1 MGLHGVS
8 RVTGKEERMR
18 ILIVEDDLFGR
29 ILLRKLLSQRGD
41 CDMAV
46 NGKEAVDAFRMAW
59 EEDKP
64 YDLICLDILM
74 PVMDG
79 FEALKAIRG
88 YEEERGIFG
97 QQRVKVIMITG
108 RDDSKSVL
116 TSFREGCEGY
126 VVKPVEKE
134 SLEKQMKELGLD

>member
-1 MGLHGVS
+1 MGERGVS
-8 RVTGKEERMR
+8 RAVGKGERMR
-18 ILIVEDDLFGR
+18 ILIVEDDLFER
-29 ILLRKLLSQRGD
+29 ILLRKLLSHRGD

-46 NGKEAVDAFRMAW
+46 NGKEAVEAFRMAW
-59 EEDKP
+59 GEDKP

-74 PVMDG
+74 PEMDG
-79 FEALKAIRG
+79 FEALKLIRG
-88 YEEERGIFG
+88 YEEEKGIFG
-97 QQRVKVIMITG
+97 QKRVKVIMITG

-134 SLEKQMKELGLD
+134 SLEKQIKELGL

>member
-1 MGLHGVS
+1 MA
-8 RVTGKEERMR
+8 GKGERMR

-46 NGKEAVDAFRMAW
+46 NGKEAVDAFHMAW
-59 EEDKP
+59 EEGKP

-79 FEALKAIRG
+79 FEALKTIRG

-126 VVKPVEKE
+126 VVKPVDRE
-134 SLEKQMKELGLD
+134 SLEKQMKEMGLD